1 MGLKEDLMEK
11 MMGSMPKEER
21 EKMMQE
27 AMEKMMAGMTQEDRR
42 RMMGDLMGRFFGKM
56 SEEEK
61 GNMMQSFMPEM
72 MKTMMGVGSMT
83 RPEKGSDKSGGMA
96 EMMKMC
102 MGSHEPPWIT
112 MQNIMD
118 EVMETCSF
126 ALVHTPELH
135 SLFRDFLD
143 GKEKEV
149 LSCLASDFLNL
160 EELQVKT
167 SLSFESLIYVVLQLA
182 RKGEVE
188 VQLKG
193 R

>member
-1 MGLKEDLMEK
+1 VGLKEDLMEK
-11 MMGSMPKEER
+11 MMGSMLKEER

-42 RMMGDLMGRFFGKM
+42 RMTGDMMERFFGRM
-56 SEEEK
+56 SEAEK
-61 GNMMQSFMPEM
+61 GIMMQSFMPEM

-112 MQNIMD
+112 MQNIME
-118 EVMETCSF
+118 EVLKTSGF

-135 SLFRDFLD
+135 ALFSEFLQ
-143 GKEKEV
+143 GKQRGV
-149 LSCLASDFLNL
+149 LSHLTEGMTLDDLAK
-160 EELQVKT
+160 KT
-167 SLSFESLIYVVLQLA
+167 GLCYESLVYLVLQLA
-182 RKGEVE
+182 RRGELTITIE
-188 VQLKG
+188 KK
-193 R
+193 